1 MNDEQDIIITPINKN
16 ETQEPITVI
25 KEETKKEVKE
35 EDFVTGLPEWDLAP
49 PYEVIRRVNRK

>member
-1 MNDEQDIIITPINKN
+1 MNDEQDIIITPTKEN
-16 ETQEPITVI
+16 ENQEPMTVI
-25 KEETKKEVKE
+25 KEETKKEIKE

>member
-1 MNDEQDIIITPINKN
+1 MNDEQDIIITPINEN
-16 ETQEPITVI
+16 ENQEPTTVI

>member
-1 MNDEQDIIITPINKN
+1 MNDEQDIIITPTKEN
-16 ETQEPITVI
+16 ENQEPMTVI

>member
-1 MNDEQDIIITPINKN
+1 MNDEQDIIITPINEN
-16 ETQEPITVI
+16 ENQEPMTVI

>member
-1 MNDEQDIIITPINKN
+1 MNDEQDIIITPINEN
-16 ETQEPITVI
+16 QEPMTVI